1 MDSFDLINIFQWWV
15 MIFALGVIFLP
26 LCALLFSNFFDRG
39 YIFAKILGMLL
50 VSYLA
55 WILAS
60 LKILPFSLPTLIGI
74 LAIFIVASTVI
85 SYFKQ
90 SFQKL
95 GGQWKII
102 LFEEI
107 LFTAGLIFWAYV
119 RAHEPSIHGLEKF
132 MDFGF
137 INSILRADYFPPKD
151 IWMAPLSINYY
162 YFGHLVGAVLT
173 KLSGLTPGVSYN
185 LILAT
190 LFGLTLSASFS
201 IGANLYYFFTLQKE
215 TVSRKLLAV
224 SGILSAFLVTLGGN
238 LHTIYAFLQTYPV
251 ENPTPFWNLPIMFN
265 FQGYWYPNATRFIPF
280 TIHEFPLYSF
290 VVADLHG
297 HLLNLPFVL
306 LLLALLIKIYHSS
319 ILHLPS
325 SIFIS
330 LLIAIFL
337 MTNVLD
343 GPIYLLVIF
352 SVLLA
357 RESRSLRLTAYGLR
371 RFAVSCSQSAAVAVL
386 AILFSL
392 PFWLSFKPFGSG
404 IGVLCAPGFL
414 TNIGKLGPFLFE
426 TNHCARSPFWM
437 LLILWGFFYLVVL
450 GFLFKLLKSLRP
462 LKLLN
467 PADLLALTLTL
478 ASTILILIP
487 EFFYVKDIYPAHYR
501 ANTVFKFGYQ
511 AFIILGLVS
520 GYMITRII
528 SSFKKTIPYTLYPK
542 SASSQALLIPL
553 LMLFALVALYPYFAV
568 NSYYGSL
575 KNYQGLDGLS
585 YLSDSYPADYQAIL
599 WINNNIS
606 GQPVILEAQGDSY
619 TDYARVS
626 ANTGLPTV
634 IGWPVHEWLWRGSYD
649 ETGKRG
655 TDVATLYESPDRTLT
670 STLAQKYNISY
681 IFIGTLERQKY
692 QKLDEKK
699 FENLGKLVF
708 ESGNTRIYQLWQN
721 YPIKSQ

>member
-1 MDSFDLINIFQWWV
+1 MIEDIPVLFQWWV
-15 MIFALGVIFLP
+15 MMFALGVIFLP
-26 LCALLFSNFFDRG
+26 LASTIFSSFFDRG

-50 VSYLA
+50 VSYFA
-55 WILAS
+55 WVLAS
-60 LKILPFSLPTLIGI
+60 LKLLPFSLPSLIGI
-74 LAIFIVASTVI
+74 LAIFILVSTAV
-85 SYFKQ
+85 SYFKR
-90 SFQKL
+90 SFQGL
-95 GGQWKII
+95 RGQWKII

-107 LFTAGLIFWAYV
+107 LFTAGLIFWSFI
-119 RAHEPSIHGLEKF
+119 RAHEPSIHGLEKY

-137 INSILRADYFPPKD
+137 INSILRTDYFPPKD

-173 KLSGLTPGVSYN
+173 KLSGLNPAVSYN

-201 IGANLYYFFTLQKE
+201 LGSNLYHSFTSSSKLYAKRY
-215 TVSRKLLAV
+215 TLYAILSGLLA
-224 SGILSAFLVTLGGN
+224 AFLTTLGGN

-251 ENPTPFWNLPIMFN
+251 ENPTPFWNLPLMLN
-265 FQGYWYPNATRFIPF
+265 FTGYWYPNATRFIPF

-297 HLLNLPFVL
+297 HVLNIPFVL
-306 LLLALLIKIYHSS
+306 LTIALLIKIFFDHKLRTTDYLLLALLIATS
-319 ILHLPS
+319 
-325 SIFIS
+325 
-330 LLIAIFL
+330 L
-337 MTNVLD
+337 MTNILD

-352 SVLLA
+352 LVLLA
-357 RESRSLRLTAYGLR
+357 RKW
-371 RFAVSCSQSAAVAVL
+371 SQTNKFVFPL
-386 AILFSL
+386 YTKYFILIITLGAIILSL

-426 TNHCARSPFWM
+426 TGYCARSPLWM
-437 LLILWGFFYLVVL
+437 LGILWGFFYLVAFVL
-450 GFLFKLLKSLRP
+450 IFYIFRRSSAKSP
-462 LKLLN
+462 N
-467 PADLLALTLTL
+467 PTSIDHTNLLTLTLLL

-511 AFIILGLVS
+511 AFIILALIS
-520 GYMITRII
+520 GYMITRLLTL
-528 SSFKKTIPYTLYPK
+528 SKKSILLLPVICLLFTLV
-542 SASSQALLIPL
+542 SI
-553 LMLFALVALYPYFAV
+553 YPYFAI

-575 KNYQGLDGLS
+575 KNYRGLDGLS
-585 YLSDSYPADYQAIL
+585 YLDDSYPSDYRAIL
-599 WINNNIS
+599 WINKNIS

-649 ETGKRG
+649 EAGKRSA
-655 TDVATLYESPDRTLT
+655 DVTILYESQDIEQTKL
-670 STLAQKYNISY
+670 LIQKYDISY
-681 IFIGTLERQKY
+681 VFIGTLERQKY
-692 QKLDEKK
+692 KQLNEAK
-699 FENLGKLVF
+699 FDSLGKIIF
-708 ESGNTRIYQLWQN
+708 QSGQTRIYQF
-721 YPIKSQ
+721 